1 MTIKEMHIAFDQ
13 GVQYIA
19 SNKSRGFYPEEKDL
33 ILNKMINRY
42 IISRVRPKEDGSFE
56 MDNMAAEQL
65 KTLLTSATINAEIK
79 GNMYEIVLPSD
90 LGWFISAS
98 AGVVDYSCMRTDL
111 AKPTPSA
118 STKYVHS
125 MVLPISSKTSPK
137 YYEGAALLG
146 SSITAL
152 ATERGATWGGVP
164 SIEQRFSVF
173 IPLIQKLRR
182 EGNEIYLGKNPLTM
196 RGDINQY
203 KIWVLNNSATPLTA
217 TSDATSVTSSVEVV
231 SFSRYTDN
239 PERYSP
245 VRLIKTGY
253 AFQLQNTPY
262 LKSTVHSPTGHLL
275 GNILQIQ
282 GSLTEADSY
291 IVSKSQLFYLRKPAL
306 VSLSLGLT
314 SDLPEEY
321 HEEIV
326 DLAVTYAKGELN
338 SPDWERKL
346 TDLKLNTTA
355 V

>member
-65 KTLLTSATINAEIK
+65 KTLLTSATIAAEIK
-79 GNMYEIVLPSD
+79 GNMYEVVLPSD

-98 AGVVDYSCMRTDL
+98 AGVVDYSCRSIL
-111 AKPTPSA
+111 PTPTA
-118 STKYVHS
+118 GTKYVHS
-125 MVLPISSKTSPK
+125 MILPISSKSTAK
-137 YYEGAALLG
+137 YYEAATLLG
-146 SSITAL
+146 SAITTL
-152 ATERGATWGGVP
+152 ASERGATWTGVP
-164 SIEQRFSVF
+164 AKEQRFSVF
-173 IPLIQKLRR
+173 TPLIQKLRR
-182 EGNEIYLGKNPLTM
+182 EGHEIYVGKNPITM

-203 KIWVLNNSATPLTA
+203 KIWVINNSATLLTA
-217 TSDATSVTSSVEVV
+217 TSDATSVNSAVEAVT
-231 SFSRYTDN
+231 FSKYTET

-282 GSLTEADSY
+282 GSLTDADSY
-291 IVSKSQLFYLRKPAL
+291 IVSGSQLFYLRKPAL